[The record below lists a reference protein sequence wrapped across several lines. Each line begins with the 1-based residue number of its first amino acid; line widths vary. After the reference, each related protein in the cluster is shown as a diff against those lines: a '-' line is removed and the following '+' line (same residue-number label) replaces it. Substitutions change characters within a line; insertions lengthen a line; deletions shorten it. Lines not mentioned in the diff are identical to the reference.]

1 MPVSC
6 PERCMRVLPASL
18 LLLVALPLPGL
29 AEEAFKSR
37 FAVTP
42 LLGYRVSN
50 DFPGKDDQD
59 VGLDD
64 SSVIGLMLSLPA
76 EQMPSGDYT
85 EWELYVS
92 HQSVD
97 VQQVPAG
104 VDPGLDIDIT
114 HVLLGGAYIG
124 PGDQVRPFLSAGI
137 GAARLSPGGSGYDS
151 DTVFAFGIGGG
162 AQFFPERR
170 IGLRLEARALGSVID
185 SNTDFLCASGP
196 EANACAFRSKG
207 DVLWQWEV
215 SAGLVA
221 RF

>member
-1 MPVSC
+1 
-6 PERCMRVLPASL
+6 MRVLPASL
-18 LLLVALPLPGL
+18 VLLVALPLAGL
-29 AEEAFKSR
+29 AADSFSPR

-42 LLGYRVSN
+42 LAGYRVSN

-59 VGLDD
+59 VGLDEGPAFG
-64 SSVIGLMLSLPA
+64 VILSLPA

-92 HQSVD
+92 RQSVS
-97 VQQVPAG
+97 VKQVPAG
-104 VDPGLDIDIT
+104 VDPNLDIDIT
-114 HVLLGGAYIG
+114 HILLGGAYIG
-124 PGDQVRPFLSAGI
+124 PGDLMRPLLSAGI
-137 GAARLSPGGSGYDS
+137 GAAHLSPDGSGYDS

-170 IGLRLEARALGSVID
+170 IGLRLEARVLGSVID
-185 SNTDFLCASGP
+185 SNNAFLCASGA
-196 EANACAFRSKG
+196 EGGACAFRSQG